1 MTSRGWKI
9 TGAALLAVALGIQ
22 LVPVDR
28 SNPPVQ
34 RTIDAPE
41 DVERVLRRSCYDCHS
56 NETDWPWYSR
66 VAPASWLVADDV
78 HEAREDMNF
87 SEWPDDPDD
96 ATDLIEEIGEQV
108 ESGAMPLDSYLWLHP
123 EARLSDEERQLLID
137 WSLSEGGLDRLP
149 GELP

>member
-1 MTSRGWKI
+1 MTSRGWKL
-9 TGAALLAVALGIQ
+9 TGAAVLAVAVGIQ

-108 ESGAMPLDSYLWLHP
+108 ESGAMPLDSYLWLHS
-123 EARLSDEERQLLID
+123 EARLSEEERQLLID

>member
-9 TGAALLAVALGIQ
+9 TGAAVLAVALAIQ

-123 EARLSDEERQLLID
+123 EARMSDEERQLLID

>member
-1 MTSRGWKI
+1 MTSRGWKF
-9 TGAALLAVALGIQ
+9 TGAALLALTLGIQ

-28 SNPPVQ
+28 SNPPVR

>member
-1 MTSRGWKI
+1 MTSRGWKF
-9 TGAALLAVALGIQ
+9 TGAALLALTLGIQ

-78 HEAREDMNF
+78 QEAREDMNF

>member
-1 MTSRGWKI
+1 MSGRKWTMA
-9 TGAALLAVALGIQ
+9 GAAALAVALGIQ

-28 SNPPVQ
+28 TNPPV
-34 RTIDAPE
+34 RNEIDAPD
-41 DVERVLRRSCYDCHS
+41 DVHRVLRRSCYDCHS

-87 SEWPDDPDD
+87 SEWPTDPDD

-108 ESGAMPLDSYLWLHP
+108 ESGAMPLDTYLWMHP
-123 EARLSDEERQLLID
+123 EARLSEEERQLLID
-137 WSLSEGGLDRLP
+137 WSLAEGGMDRLP
-149 GELP
+149 GEMP